1 MRGNDEQQNAVF
13 SYVNAEQRI
22 AADHPLRRIRAMTDG
37 ALKELSAEFDRLYA
51 AGGRP
56 SIAPE
61 KLLRALLLQILYARR
76 SERMLMEEM
85 DYNLLF
91 RWFVGLEMDDR
102 VWDVTVF
109 TKNRERLMA
118 GEISQKFLQAVLGQ
132 AGELLSDEHFTVDGT
147 LIEAWASRRSFA
159 KKPEPPERG
168 TGARGRKLLRDTH
181 ESKTDR
187 EARLFRRSQA
197 AESRPSYLGHVLTEN
212 RSGLVMAACVTQ
224 SSSRAEREA
233 ALAMLDT
240 LRRRGERITLGADKG
255 YQEEQFIAGLRARRI
270 VPHVA
275 EYEVSTRQ
283 FPNRLRAE
291 ERNDP
296 GFVHSQKKRKQVEQ
310 VFAWLKHTVGLRQ
323 TKFRGRRR
331 VDWLFRLAAAAL
343 NLVRLHRLLA
353 PAA

>member
-1 MRGNDEQQNAVF
+1 MRGNDEQQSTVF
-13 SYVNAEQRI
+13 SCVNAEQRI
-22 AADHPLRRIRAMTDG
+22 AAEHPLRRIRALTEV
-37 ALKELSAEFDRLYA
+37 ALRELSPEFERLYA

-118 GEISQKFLQAVLGQ
+118 GEISPKFLQAVLRQ

-147 LIEAWASRRSFA
+147 LIEAWASRRSFE
-159 KKPEPPERG
+159 KKADPPERG
-168 TGARGRKLLRDTH
+168 TGARGRKLLRDTN

-212 RSGLVMAACVTQ
+212 RNGLVMAACVTQ

-233 ALAMLDT
+233 ALAMVDELPV
-240 LRRRGERITLGADKG
+240 RAEIITLGADKG
-255 YQEEQFIAGLRARRI
+255 YQEEHFIAGLRQRQV

-275 EYEVSTRQ
+275 EYAVQSKQ
-283 FPNRLRAE
+283 WPNWLRAT

-296 GFVHSQKKRKQVEQ
+296 GFEPSQKKRKQVEQ
-310 VFAWLKHTVGLRQ
+310 VFSWIKHGAGLRQ

-331 VDWLFRLAAAAL
+331 VDWMFRLAAAAL
-343 NLVRLHRLLA
+343 NLLRMQRLLA
-353 PAA
+353 PAV

>member
-1 MRGNDEQQNAVF
+1 M
-13 SYVNAEQRI
+13 
-22 AADHPLRRIRAMTDG
+22 RRIRALTEV
-37 ALKELSAEFDRLYA
+37 ALRELSPEFERLYA

-118 GEISQKFLQAVLGQ
+118 GEISQQFLQAVLRQ

-147 LIEAWASRRSFA
+147 LIEAWASRRSFE
-159 KKPEPPERG
+159 KKADPPERG
-168 TGARGRKLLRDTH
+168 TGARGRKLLRDTN

-212 RSGLVMAACVTQ
+212 RNGLVMAACVTQ

-233 ALAMLDT
+233 ALAMVDELPV
-240 LRRRGERITLGADKG
+240 RAEIITLGADKG
-255 YQEEQFIAGLRARRI
+255 YQEEHFIAGLRQRQV

-275 EYEVSTRQ
+275 EYPVQSKQ
-283 FPNRLRAE
+283 WPNCVT

-296 GFVHSQKKRKQVEQ
+296 GFEPSQKKRKQVEQ
-310 VFAWLKHTVGLRQ
+310 VFSWIKHGAGLRQ

-331 VDWLFRLAAAAL
+331 VDWMFRLAAAAL
-343 NLVRLHRLLA
+343 NLLRMQRLLA
-353 PAA
+353 PAV

>member
-1 MRGNDEQQNAVF
+1 MRGDDQSQSAVF

-22 AADHPLRRIRAMTDG
+22 AGEHPLRRIRRLTDA
-37 ALKELSAEFDRLYA
+37 ALKEMSPEFDRLYA

-91 RWFVGLEMDDR
+91 RWFVGLEMDDP

-109 TKNRERLMA
+109 TKNRERLMR
-118 GEISQKFLQAVLGQ
+118 GEISQKFLQAVLKQ
-132 AGELLSDEHFTVDGT
+132 AGGLLSDEHFTVDGT
-147 LIEAWASRRSFA
+147 LIEAWASRRSFE
-159 KKPEPPERG
+159 KKPDPPERG

-181 ESKTDR
+181 ESKTDA

-212 RSGLVMAACVTQ
+212 RNGLVMAACVTQ

-233 ALAMLDT
+233 ALEMLDR
-240 LRRRGERITLGADKG
+240 LHGRAQRITLGADKG
-255 YQEEQFIAGLRARRI
+255 YQEEHFIAGLRQRSV

-275 EYEVSTRQ
+275 EYAVSSRQ
-283 FPNRLRAE
+283 FPNWLRAE
-291 ERNDP
+291 ERSNP
-296 GFVHSQKKRKQVEQ
+296 GFARSQQKRKRVEQ
-310 VFAWLKHTVGLRQ
+310 VFAWLKHTAGLRQ

-343 NLVRLHRLLA
+343 NVVRLQRLLA
-353 PAA
+353 PAV

>member
-1 MRGNDEQQNAVF
+1 MRGNDEQQGAVF

-22 AADHPLRRIRAMTDG
+22 AAEHPLRRIRALTDV
-37 ALKELSAEFDRLYA
+37 ALRELSPELARLYA

-61 KLLRALLLQILYARR
+61 KLLRALLLQILYGRR

-91 RWFVGLEMDDR
+91 RWFVGLEMDER

-118 GEISQKFLQAVLGQ
+118 GEISQKFLQAVLQQ
-132 AGELLSDEHFTVDGT
+132 AGGLLSDEHFTVDGT
-147 LIEAWASRRSFA
+147 LIEAWASRRSFQP
-159 KKPEPPERG
+159 KPDPPQRG

-181 ESKTDR
+181 ASRTDP

-197 AESRPSYLGHVLTEN
+197 AESKPSYLGHVITEN
-212 RSGLVMAACVTQ
+212 RHGLVVAACVTQ

-233 ALAMLDT
+233 ALAMLDG
-240 LRRRGERITLGADKG
+240 LPGRAQAITLGADKG
-255 YQEEQFIAGLRARRI
+255 YQEKGFIAGLRQREV

-275 EYEVSTRQ
+275 EYAVSSKQ
-283 FPNRLRAE
+283 FPNWLREE
-291 ERNDP
+291 ERSDP
-296 GFVHSQKKRKQVEQ
+296 GFGQSQRKRKRVEA
-310 VFAWLKHTVGLRQ
+310 VFGWIKHWAGMRQ

-331 VDWLFRLAAAAL
+331 VDWMFRLAVAAL
-343 NLVRLHRLLA
+343 NLVRLRGLLA
-353 PAA
+353 PAV